1 MDLED
6 LEGKMEGKAR
16 GFVEDFVFERLR
28 RRLGCERVVGGG
40 G

>member
-6 LEGKMEGKAR
+6 LEGKKERVFG
-16 GFVEDFVFERLR
+16 FVFERLR